1 MLKIV
6 RYTDICFLLLYVIL
20 NAGAMPSRKPK
31 REASSVS
38 SSPVIHEDELKD
50 EAPNSPKRGRKESEQ
65 KRRVLMNQYFDELI
79 VLLTLLSQRHVP
91 KKIDKVA
98 TLKEAITCLKVYHHL
113 THLGAPLPLPKESKS
128 VIDRGDALKLVLN
141 SQDSFLIMI
150 SDSGRIMFSN
160 SLVTSLLGYTQSRLI
175 GRNWYDYIHDKDK
188 EMFQSFFRSS
198 NGHRLP
204 NSTVTSYPAQIC
216 TLHLQLYPGETGG
229 PPQFLPFKCLVYLRK
244 WGAAEALDE
253 NPLSPD
259 ENAIDLVPLPD
270 EQHYVLLIGKL
281 PTSLLHVDLPVAT
294 NDINFEF
301 ELRVSKEGRIISI
314 EKHAILI
321 IGFSSSELIGTSFFD
336 YVDPYHLSDVADSIS
351 SLTKTGLGVTSP
363 YRLMTKSGRYI
374 WLISKTY
381 TSYNPWIN
389 KPDHIL
395 FTNRVLGS
403 DQVLP
408 EHRFYRG
415 RKYLPDLEVEQ
426 EYVISPSSVHTSSF
440 PEKQLPPNLQ
450 QNPLVERLVSSNMLG
465 QDSQDTTFLERVP
478 RKMPV
483 PLLQQ
488 QAARLM
494 QVSGEYIY
502 VLRSNTVSSV
512 TYSANVVIV

>member
-1 MLKIV
+1 
-6 RYTDICFLLLYVIL
+6 
-20 NAGAMPSRKPK
+20 MPSRKLK
-31 REASSVS
+31 REASSSVS
-38 SSPVIHEDELKD
+38 SSPLIHEDELKD

-91 KKIDKVA
+91 KKMDKVA
-98 TLKEAITCLKVYHHL
+98 TLKEAIICLKVYHHL
-113 THLGAPLPLPKESKS
+113 TNLGEPLPLPKESKS

-141 SQDSFLIMI
+141 SQDSFMMMI
-150 SDSGRIMFSN
+150 SDSGRIMYSN
-160 SLVTSLLGYTQSRLI
+160 SLVTSLLGYTQTRLI
-175 GRNWYDYIHDKDK
+175 GRNWYDYVHDKDK
-188 EMFQSFFRSS
+188 EMFQSLFTSS
-198 NGHRLP
+198 NGHQLP
-204 NSTVTSYPAQIC
+204 NSTVTSFPAQIC

-229 PPQFLPFKCLVYLRK
+229 PPQFLPFNCLVYLRK
-244 WGAAEALDE
+244 WGAAEASDE

-259 ENAIDLVPLPD
+259 ENAADLVPLPD
-270 EQHYVLLIGKL
+270 EQHYILLIGRL

-301 ELRVSKEGRIISI
+301 ELRVSKQGRIISI

-395 FTNRVLGS
+395 FTNRILGS

-408 EHRFYRG
+408 EHRFYRS
-415 RKYLPDLEVEQ
+415 RKYLPEFELEQ
-426 EYVISPSSVHTSSF
+426 EYVISPSSVHTSPF

-450 QNPLVERLVSSNMLG
+450 QNPLVERLVSDPSSTLLG
-465 QDSQDTTFLERVP
+465 QDSQEMPFLP
-478 RKMPV
+478 SHPMKI
-483 PLLQQ
+483 PLPLQQ
-488 QAARLM
+488 QQATRIM
-494 QVSGEYIY
+494 QVRIY
-502 VLRSNTVSSV
+502 VYWEATVC
-512 TYSANVVIV
+512 NVKCCL